1 MVTVMGTVTVP
12 EPTPPAG
19 KPGARFMVAG
29 PRPLALAVLVA
40 GLFWGSPVLAQQSL
54 ASGQKPSWVIV
65 PRISLTETFT
75 DNGNLNSARGGG
87 GSEQITQITPGI
99 RIQGE
104 SARLKANIDYG
115 LSKLYYAQHSQANK
129 TQNSLNAQ
137 GTFEA
142 IENWL
147 FLDAGGNISQTSIS
161 AFGTQSSS
169 NVSINSNSTET
180 SSFRFSPYTR
190 GRLSDFAEY
199 LVRYTRSTTRSDGS
213 TSTNT
218 DSDEW
223 SANLHGGVGFGG
235 LSWSFDAL
243 RQDIQRSTGRN
254 NESERLFGNLYWE
267 PARQWRFR
275 ISAGR
280 ETNNFTSPDKET
292 RTTHG
297 YGLDW
302 RPTDRT
308 NVSAFRER
316 RFFGDGHSFT
326 VTHRTPLSSWRF
338 SDTKDVS
345 AMHQSGSTVVGT
357 IYDLFLALVPASVTD
372 PLDRAAVANAAIQG
386 LGLSPDQRV
395 YSDFLSSQATL
406 SRRQDLSFALIGAN
420 NTVTFTASQSRRQAL
435 ANQSLAL
442 FDLNLS
448 LASEIEQRGLNINWS
463 HKLSPLSSL
472 SAGASASTT
481 SGQNGT
487 AGNVRSTQKSMNVTY
502 STKLGAHTSASLG
515 LRRTVFE
522 SDTAN
527 HYSDNSVT
535 GAISAQF

>member
-1 MVTVMGTVTVP
+1 MGNATVHRRRVHRD
-12 EPTPPAG
+12 E
-19 KPGARFMVAG
+19 ARRSADGFFL
-29 PRPLALAVLVA
+29 RPLLSVILVGA
-40 GLFWGSPVLAQQSL
+40 GLGSPPLAAQQS
-54 ASGQKPSWVIV
+54 AVGPKPAWVIV
-65 PRISLTETFT
+65 PRISLTETLT
-75 DNGNLNSARGGG
+75 DNGRLSASRGAS

-104 SARLKANIDYG
+104 SARLKGYLDYG
-115 LSKLYYAQHSQANK
+115 LSQIYYAQHSSANK
-129 TQNSLNAQ
+129 TQNSLNAF
-137 GTFEA
+137 GTLEA
-142 IENWL
+142 VEDWL
-147 FLDAGGNISQTSIS
+147 FLDAGGNISQASIS

-169 NVSINSNSTET
+169 NASINANSTET
-180 SSFRFSPYTR
+180 SSFRLSPYTR

-218 DSDEW
+218 DSNQW

-235 LSWSFDAL
+235 LSWSLDAL
-243 RQDIQRSTGRN
+243 RQDVQRSTGRN

-267 PARQWRFR
+267 PDRQWRYR
-275 ISAGR
+275 VSAGR
-280 ETNNFTSPDKET
+280 ETNNFTSPDGET

-326 VTHRTPLSSWRF
+326 MTHRTPRSSWRF

-357 IYDLFLALVPASVTD
+357 IYDLFLALIPPEITD
-372 PLDRAAVANAAIQG
+372 PQVRAALAEAYIQR

-395 YSDFLSSQATL
+395 FSDFLSSQATL
-406 SRRQDLSFALIGAN
+406 SRRQDLSFALIGGN
-420 NTVTFTASQSRRQAL
+420 NTVTFTASQSRRQSL
-435 ANQSLAL
+435 VDQSLAL
-442 FDLNLS
+442 LDLNLS
-448 LASEIEQRGLNINWS
+448 LARNIEQRGLNVNWS

-472 SAGASASTT
+472 SAGVSASTT

-487 AGNVRSTQKSMNVTY
+487 AGNVRSTQKSLNVTY

-515 LRRTVFE
+515 LRRTEFD

-527 HYSDNSVT
+527 NYSENSVT
-535 GAISAQF
+535 GAISAHF

>member
-1 MVTVMGTVTVP
+1 MGRSSGH
-12 EPTPPAG
+12 AG
-19 KPGARFMVAG
+19 GRGRAPSRDRWPILFA
-29 PRPLALAVLVA
+29 ALVGGTLVA
-40 GLFWGSPVLAQQSL
+40 PVSAQQS
-54 ASGQKPSWVIV
+54 ASGGPKPAWVIV

-75 DNGNLNSARGGG
+75 DNGRLNASRGDS

-104 SARLKANIDYG
+104 SARLKGYFDYG
-115 LSKLYYAQHSQANK
+115 LSQIYYAQHSSANK
-129 TQNSLNAQ
+129 TQNSLNAF
-137 GTFEA
+137 GTLEA
-142 IENWL
+142 VENWL

-169 NVSINSNSTET
+169 DVSINANSTET

-218 DSDEW
+218 DSNQW
-223 SANLHGGVGFGG
+223 NANLHGGVGFGG
-235 LSWSFDAL
+235 LSWSLDAL
-243 RQDIQRSTGRN
+243 RQEIQRSTGRN

-267 PARQWRFR
+267 PLRQWRFR
-275 ISAGR
+275 VSAGR

-316 RFFGDGHSFT
+316 RFFGDGHNFT
-326 VTHRTPLSSWRF
+326 MTHRTPLSSWRF

-345 AMHQSGSTVVGT
+345 AMHQSGSTVIGT
-357 IYDLFLALVPASVTD
+357 LYDLVMAMVPADVTD
-372 PLDRAAVANAAIQG
+372 PVERAARVDNFFRQS
-386 LGLSPDQRV
+386 GLSPESKV
-395 YSDFLSSQATL
+395 YSDFLTSSATIM
-406 SRRQDLSFALIGAN
+406 RRQDLSFALIGAN
-420 NTVTFTASQSRRQAL
+420 NTLTFTASQSRRQAL

-442 FDLNLS
+442 LDLNLS
-448 LASEIEQRGLNINWS
+448 LARDIEQRGLNVNWS

-472 SAGASASTT
+472 SAGVSASTT

-515 LRRTVFE
+515 LRRTEFE

-535 GAISAQF
+535 GAITAHF